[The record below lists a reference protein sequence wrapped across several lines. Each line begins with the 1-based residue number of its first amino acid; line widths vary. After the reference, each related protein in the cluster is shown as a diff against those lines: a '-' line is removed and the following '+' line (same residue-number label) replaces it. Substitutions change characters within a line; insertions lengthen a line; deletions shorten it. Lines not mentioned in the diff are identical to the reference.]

1 MDLTPPNRKRPP
13 VDQTPD
19 QHYMTREFLEGQ
31 VVQFQEIIKSKDEHI
46 QRVTQ
51 RDYNTAATLQT
62 IRDKMHEW
70 TMKELQDGG
79 ITESQAE
86 EIAEICGFELSKE
99 VEVEVTVTYNM
110 TLQLGY
116 NEEAEDVVNDID
128 FEAISYDTD
137 KVSWISASIDRI
149 DI

>member
-1 MDLTPPNRKRPP
+1 MD
-13 VDQTPD
+13 QQD
-19 QHYMTREFLEGQ
+19 QHYMTREFLENQ
-31 VVQFQEIIKSKDEHI
+31 LASIQEVIKSKDEHI
-46 QRVTQ
+46 QRITQ
-51 RDYNTAATLQT
+51 RDYNTAATLQG

-70 TMKELQDGG
+70 TIKELEDNG

-86 EIAEICGFELSKE
+86 EIAEICGFELNKE

-110 TLQLGY
+110 TLQLAY

-137 KVSWISASIDRI
+137 KVTWISASVDRV

>member
-1 MDLTPPNRKRPP
+1 M
-13 VDQTPD
+13 DQTPD

-31 VVQFQEIIKSKDEHI
+31 IVQFQEIIKSKDEHI

-51 RDYNTAATLQT
+51 RDYATAANLQT
-62 IRDKMHEW
+62 MRDKMHEW
-70 TMKELQDGG
+70 TMKELEDNG

-110 TLQLGY
+110 TLQLAH

-128 FEAISYDTD
+128 FEE
-137 KVSWISASIDRI
+137 
-149 DI
+149 

>member
-1 MDLTPPNRKRPP
+1 M
-13 VDQTPD
+13 DQTPD

-31 VVQFQEIIKSKDEHI
+31 IVQFQEIIKSKDEHI

-51 RDYNTAATLQT
+51 RDYATAANLQT
-62 IRDKMHEW
+62 MRDKMHEW
-70 TMKELQDGG
+70 TMKELEDNG

>member
-1 MDLTPPNRKRPP
+1 M
-13 VDQTPD
+13 DQTPD

-31 VVQFQEIIKSKDEHI
+31 IVQFQEIIKSKDEHI

-51 RDYNTAATLQT
+51 RDYATAANLQT
-62 IRDKMHEW
+62 MRDKMHEW
-70 TMKELQDGG
+70 TMKELEDNG

-110 TLQLGY
+110 TLQLAH

>member
-1 MDLTPPNRKRPP
+1 M
-13 VDQTPD
+13 DQTPD

-31 VVQFQEIIKSKDEHI
+31 IVQFQEIIKSKDEHI

-51 RDYNTAATLQT
+51 RDYTTAANLQT

-70 TMKELQDGG
+70 TMKELEDNG

>member
-1 MDLTPPNRKRPP
+1 M
-13 VDQTPD
+13 
-19 QHYMTREFLEGQ
+19 
-31 VVQFQEIIKSKDEHI
+31 
-46 QRVTQ
+46 
-51 RDYNTAATLQT
+51 
-62 IRDKMHEW
+62 RDKMHEW
-70 TMKELQDGG
+70 TMKELEDNG

-110 TLQLGY
+110 TLQLAH

>member
-1 MDLTPPNRKRPP
+1 M
-13 VDQTPD
+13 DQTPD

-31 VVQFQEIIKSKDEHI
+31 IVQFQEIIKSKDEHI

-51 RDYNTAATLQT
+51 RDYATAANLQT
-62 IRDKMHEW
+62 MRDKMHEW
-70 TMKELQDGG
+70 TMKELEDNG

-110 TLQLGY
+110 TLQLAH

-149 DI
+149 DIQQGATNKS

>member
-1 MDLTPPNRKRPP
+1 
-13 VDQTPD
+13 
-19 QHYMTREFLEGQ
+19 
-31 VVQFQEIIKSKDEHI
+31 
-46 QRVTQ
+46 
-51 RDYNTAATLQT
+51 
-62 IRDKMHEW
+62 
-70 TMKELQDGG
+70 
-79 ITESQAE
+79 
-86 EIAEICGFELSKE
+86 LSKE